1 MFVCMTMQIM
11 IIPDALNTL
20 HYTLNVTYQIIYQKS
35 LAQNYSKYK
44 GRHNFDDSKWN
55 KATIFFINVAVVD
68 LCYCIF
74 FFVNCMY
81 AIHVKMNY
89 HTDDW
94 VPSSSQTI
102 CKVLVLGRQ
111 NLGAIS
117 GLSTAAISFNNAL
130 PKIRQVQRRDS
141 QNQKYY
147 IRYYII

>member
-1 MFVCMTMQIM
+1 MPPFIFAEQESLAFEVWVILAN
-11 IIPDALNTL
+11 IIIFMGVLSNSLLLAS
-20 HYTLNVTYQIIYQKS
+20 VTY
-35 LAQNYSKYK
+35 AKYK
-44 GRHNFDDSKWN
+44 GRHNFDDTKWN

-68 LCYCIF
+68 LSYCIF

-130 PKIRQVQRRDS
+130 PKIRQVQRRDT
-141 QNQKYY
+141 QNKKYY
-147 IRYYII
+147 IRYI